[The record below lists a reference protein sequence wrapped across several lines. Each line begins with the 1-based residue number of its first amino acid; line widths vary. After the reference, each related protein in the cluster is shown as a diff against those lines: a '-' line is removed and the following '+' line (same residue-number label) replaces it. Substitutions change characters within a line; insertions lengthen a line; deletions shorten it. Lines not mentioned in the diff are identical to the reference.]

1 MASFKIGIS
10 MAGAISAGAYTA
22 GVLDFLT
29 EALDAWEKAK
39 DNNEDVPRHDV
50 CIEVLAGASAG
61 GMCAAISAVMLQEEF
76 EHIDDT
82 RKRNTSNRFYESW
95 VNRIDIEELLKTD
108 DIKKSRS
115 VVSLLDSA
123 IISTI
128 AEYALTLKAP
138 RQTPRG
144 YVSPHLTLFLSL
156 TNLGGIPYSLNSAA
170 PGSIEETT
178 FFYGD
183 RIRFET
189 THTRP
194 ASLLEKTVRKLD
206 LTTPGKGGGWD
217 VLQTAAMATGAFPVF
232 LAPRLLERCV
242 SEYLPPHW
250 LSVTSAATGTPPP
263 VPPNFPKD
271 FPQPFVTLNADGG
284 VTNNDPFNYA
294 HDYLASL
301 EPVSKDGHDQQKP
314 LEADRSVI
322 SIAPFPTTRQFK
334 PISNAETKFS
344 IFSVFSELFSALVSQ
359 SRFFGE
365 SLSDIMTGTTFSR
378 FVIAPSDDELA
389 KKHLAGEGPRREQPP
404 ALQCASLGA
413 FGGFFEREFRAHD
426 YALGR
431 RNCQKF
437 LSSSFV
443 LPEKNAIIAEG
454 LAALDPAARKIVYER
469 FKRPAPGTYA
479 HTAEVLQRANIP
491 LPSEQQE
498 GGDIWFP
505 LIPLCT
511 ESLREELPH
520 VERATIS
527 HERVHL
533 IVTFILK
540 RSKEVISCLIDL
552 VPSRRFQW
560 FLRFGQPFIRWLAR
574 RPLTEALI
582 KQLGDSY
589 QK

>member
-39 DNNEDVPRHDV
+39 DNNEAVLRHDV

-61 GMCAAISAVMLQEEF
+61 GMCAAIATVMLQEDF
-76 EHIDDT
+76 EHIHDT
-82 RKRNTSNRFYESW
+82 SKRGTSNRFYESW
-95 VNRIDIEELLKTD
+95 VNLIDIEELLKTD
-108 DIKKSRS
+108 DIKKRRS
-115 VVSLLDSA
+115 IVSLLDSA
-123 IISTI
+123 IVSTI
-128 AEYALTLKAP
+128 AEYALTPKVP
-138 RQTPRG
+138 RPTPRR

-194 ASLLEKTVRKLD
+194 TSLVENTVRKLD
-206 LTTPGKGGGWD
+206 LTTQGKAGGWD

-232 LAPRLLERCV
+232 LAPRLLDRYV

-263 VPPNFPKD
+263 VPPNFPKN
-271 FPQPFVTLNADGG
+271 FSQPFLTLNADGG

-301 EPVSKDGHDQQKP
+301 DPVPEDGHDQQKP

-322 SIAPFPTTRQFK
+322 SIAPFPTTGQFK
-334 PISNAETKFS
+334 PIPNAEAKFS
-344 IFSVFSELFSALVSQ
+344 IFSILSELFSALVSQ

-365 SLSDIMTGTTFSR
+365 SLSEIMTGTTFSR

-389 KKHLAGEGPRREQPP
+389 KRYLAAGSPQDQPP
-404 ALQCASLGA
+404 ALQCATLGA
-413 FGGFFEREFRAHD
+413 FGGFLEREFRAHD

-437 LSSSFV
+437 LSTSFV

-454 LAALDPAARKIVYER
+454 LAALDPAARKAVYKR

-479 HTAEVLQRANIP
+479 HTAEMLQWAAIP
-491 LPSEQQE
+491 LPADQQQ
-498 GGDIWFP
+498 GGDTWFP
-505 LIPLCT
+505 IIPLCT
-511 ESLREELPH
+511 DSLREKLPR
-520 VERATIS
+520 VKRAAIS
-527 HERVHL
+527 HNRVQL
-533 IVTFILK
+533 IVTLILK
-540 RSKEVISCLIDL
+540 RSKEVISRLIDL
-552 VPSRRFQW
+552 VPSRVFQW

-574 RPLTEALI
+574 RPLTETLI

-589 QK
+589 QR